1 MKLFGTSHIINLTI
15 VFTYIHASFC
25 LVCNTHNLLSRY
37 FVVFRNGSQDER
49 LDKKTRLHLLELIEL
64 RAKLWQGSD
73 YMSQYYRHRGTHA
86 EVN

>member
-1 MKLFGTSHIINLTI
+1 MFIYL
-15 VFTYIHASFC
+15 VFF
-25 LVCNTHNLLSRY
+25 RY

-64 RAKLWQGSD
+64 RAKHWQGSD

-86 EVN
+86 EVIH

>member
-1 MKLFGTSHIINLTI
+1 MMH
-15 VFTYIHASFC
+15 
-25 LVCNTHNLLSRY
+25 LLNFRY

-64 RAKLWQGSD
+64 RAKNWQGSD

-86 EVN
+86 EVNSNKYFNISEHFLL

>member
-1 MKLFGTSHIINLTI
+1 M
-15 VFTYIHASFC
+15 
-25 LVCNTHNLLSRY
+25 
-37 FVVFRNGSQDER
+37 FRNGSQDER

-86 EVN
+86 EVIIFYYFYMYYENIKVIG